1 MTCHSANRLNERSD
15 VPRGD
20 DQGDHDDVPRDDDAP
35 VELRND
41 VRNVAPGVVSVCVCV
56 RVCCAMSLVDAAC
69 ACARGALARLPVRV
83 GVVDGAFPL
92 HVVDG
97 AIARCRS
104 PGGENVL
111 VVDSVP
117 FEHTKLVLCV
127 DVHYRAVGGTHCDLA
142 SATLLCVES
151 EWGDFLPVHQ
161 PVERLREYRRSELV
175 DDDDATWSG
184 VDAAV
189 HGIARDL
196 ARGATRPS
204 SPRSARARVPRARG
218 CGVRARV
225 ARAPCADAVIRRA
238 SAGCG
243 SAHGMVPHREDC
255 HWIDAVVLGDVNG

>member
-1 MTCHSANRLNERSD
+1 
-15 VPRGD
+15 
-20 DQGDHDDVPRDDDAP
+20 
-35 VELRND
+35 
-41 VRNVAPGVVSVCVCV
+41 
-56 RVCCAMSLVDAAC
+56 MSLVDAVC

-97 AIARCRS
+97 AIARCWS

-151 EWGDFLPVHQ
+151 EWGDLLSIHR
-161 PVERLREYRRSELV
+161 PVERLREYRCGELL
-175 DDDDATWSG
+175 DDDDATWTG

-189 HGIARDL
+189 RGIARDL
-196 ARGATRPS
+196 
-204 SPRSARARVPRARG
+204 RARCHASFLAEVRGRPAYRAREG
-218 CGVRARV
+218 AACARV
-225 ARAPCADAVIRRA
+225 SRALRVQMR
-238 SAGCG
+238 
-243 SAHGMVPHREDC
+243 
-255 HWIDAVVLGDVNG
+255 

>member
-1 MTCHSANRLNERSD
+1 MRVCAC
-15 VPRGD
+15 
-20 DQGDHDDVPRDDDAP
+20 
-35 VELRND
+35 ELRN
-41 VRNVAPGVVSVCVCV
+41 VPRRRRV
-56 RVCCAMSLVDAAC
+56 RVR
-69 ACARGALARLPVRV
+69 ARRARASSRTSRRRRRRLS
-83 GVVDGAFPL
+83 L

-175 DDDDATWSG
+175 DDDDATWPG

-189 HGIARDL
+189 RGIARDL
-196 ARGATRPS
+196 RARSHASFLAEVRARPAY
-204 SPRSARARVPRARG
+204 RARAEGAA
-218 CGVRARV
+218 RARV

-243 SAHGMVPHREDC
+243 SDRGSGSTP
-255 HWIDAVVLGDVNG
+255 